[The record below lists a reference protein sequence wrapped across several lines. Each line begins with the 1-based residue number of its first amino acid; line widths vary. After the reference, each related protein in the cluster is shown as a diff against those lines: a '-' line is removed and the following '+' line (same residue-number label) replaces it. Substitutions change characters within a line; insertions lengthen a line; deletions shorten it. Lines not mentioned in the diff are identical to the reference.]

1 MGSLADRV
9 RDARVAL
16 GLSQSELAEAVT
28 QLGFKIGQSGI
39 GNIESGRSKRDLK
52 CFPELAAALR
62 VTVRWLRTGKGP
74 RMAEDKPDRR
84 TGYPLEPNDATLS
97 QIVDAELTVPLP
109 SQMPRDVPV
118 LGRVSGGHGGS
129 QMGEVPTDFVRRPP
143 ILQGRTDVSA
153 FFVEDTA
160 MAPKHENGSLI
171 FVERR
176 PPRLG
181 DDAVVEYRPDGNGA
195 PLRVLGTLTAI
206 TAVAYS
212 LKQLTPPGVFDI
224 ARDHIITVWRV
235 MTMLDL
241 FGF

>member
-1 MGSLADRV
+1 
-9 RDARVAL
+9 
-16 GLSQSELAEAVT
+16 
-28 QLGFKIGQSGI
+28 
-39 GNIESGRSKRDLK
+39 
-52 CFPELAAALR
+52 
-62 VTVRWLRTGKGP
+62 
-74 RMAEDKPDRR
+74 
-84 TGYPLEPNDATLS
+84 
-97 QIVDAELTVPLP
+97 
-109 SQMPRDVPV
+109 
-118 LGRVSGGHGGS
+118 
-129 QMGEVPTDFVRRPP
+129 
-143 ILQGRTDVSA
+143 
-153 FFVEDTA
+153 